1 MLDNQRLNIKL
12 REVLDRLD
20 ENLEKFERIEQ
31 SIIDEDSKQ
40 IIMQLMHKN
49 REYAQQ
55 LLSNLLPDEKPCR
68 MLKKYGEAGH
78 TSAAKIN
85 HTISTEEFVDR
96 CRKEESAF
104 EKTYREVLNT
114 ANLQDGL
121 KQMMQLQLNE
131 LKTLFLK
138 VRINYMIK
146 SRLISP
152 YTLRKVYL

>member
-1 MLDNQRLNIKL
+1 MLDNQKLNIKL

-55 LLSNLLPDEKPCR
+55 LLSNLLPDGRPCR
-68 MLKKYGEAGH
+68 MLKKYGGDRGEV
-78 TSAAKIN
+78 AAV
-85 HTISTEEFVDR
+85 HHMISTEEFVDR

-152 YTLRKVYL
+152 YTLRKVYV